1 MIGGDRVTGEAEM
14 SNQKLSH
21 VNKLVT
27 VKMFYFD
34 APLAGIVIPWVTVRE
49 RRRVSERATRSRR
62 RLTHLFA
69 RRQQGS
75 TKPRLS
81 SGLVTVETKGP
92 GAKNLERF
100 GGVCCQELSAG
111 NFLIGVQELND

>member
-69 RRQQGS
+69 RRQGS
-75 TKPRLS
+75 TKLRLS
-81 SGLVTVETKGP
+81 SGLVTVETKG
-92 GAKNLERF
+92 ANNLERF